1 MRNRARTG
9 LLAVLAVM
17 ALVSAAACR
26 PSAARE
32 DRLRPDP
39 EAARAATPVA
49 TFSIVAHDPDTGD
62 LGVAVESRFFAVG
75 AVVPWAR
82 AGVGAVATQAIA
94 NPTYGP
100 RGLDLLAAGDAPSA
114 VVDALTGNDDHRAER
129 QVGVVGADGEAAT
142 YTGADCLTWAGG
154 HAGEHYAVQGN
165 ILAGPQVVDA
175 MAAAFETAD
184 GDLASRMLS
193 ALAAGQAAGGDARGR
208 QSAALLVVRAGGG
221 YGGLN
226 DRYVDL
232 RVDDH
237 PAPIREL
244 GRLLD
249 IRHGQIA
256 GAEAGRLLRDG
267 DATGALESARRAT
280 SLNPDDGFA
289 WMTRAAASLATGD
302 RAGAVAAGRQALLV
316 DPWLKSGALSGVLE
330 LPSLDELLQIEA
342 FARLWEAVPG
352 R

>member
-1 MRNRARTG
+1 MRNRARAS
-9 LLAVLAVM
+9 LVAVVG
-17 ALVSAAACR
+17 LVSAAACG
-26 PSAARE
+26 PSAAGEARVP
-32 DRLRPDP
+32 PDP
-39 EAARAATPVA
+39 VAARAAPPVA
-49 TFSIVAHDPDTGD
+49 TFSIVAHDPGTGD

-100 RGLDLLAAGDAPSA
+100 RGLELLAAGEAPSA
-114 VVDALTGNDDHRAER
+114 VVDALTGGDDRRTER
-129 QVGVVGADGEAAT
+129 QLGVVDANGEVAT
-142 YTGADCLTWAGG
+142 YTGSDCLAWAGG
-154 HAGEHYAVQGN
+154 YAGEHYAVQGN

-221 YGGLN
+221 YGGLS

-249 IRHGQIA
+249 MRHGQIA
-256 GAEAGRLLRDG
+256 GAEAERLLREG

-302 RAGAVAAGRQALLV
+302 RDGAVAAGRRALLA
-316 DPWLKSGALSGVLE
+316 DPWLKSGALAGVIE
-330 LPSLDELLQIEA
+330 LPSLDELLRIEA
-342 FARLWEAVPG
+342 FARLWEAVPA